1 MNLVPL
7 TKENMHSKV
16 PRGCL
21 LTSLQ
26 VQTKATLKTS
36 RETVPDGA
44 LQTSNIELNCVSNMW
59 SYLQE
64 IDSTATVYSPSCLLS
79 GTMKSSPVTQPQSF
93 WQAQ

>member
-1 MNLVPL
+1 
-7 TKENMHSKV
+7 MHSKV

-26 VQTKATLKTS
+26 VQTIAALKINM
-36 RETVPDGA
+36 ETVPDGS

-64 IDSTATVYSPSCLLS
+64 VDSTVYSPSCLLS
-79 GTMKSSPVTQPQSF
+79 GTMKSSPVTQSQSF